1 MNERLREKVIQK
13 KKKNEKEQEKRMLQ
27 REQKRYKKKEQE
39 RKERMKYKKKIVFRE
54 FRVFKLS
61 ETETNLMNISNK
73 NQYSLSPCKM
83 FLQRKC
89 SVYLSYW
96 GTHKA

>member
-1 MNERLREKVIQK
+1 MR
-13 KKKNEKEQEKRMLQ
+13 KNEKKECCREIKKDIKR
-27 REQKRYKKKEQE
+27 KNKK
-39 RKERMKYKKKIVFRE
+39 KERMKYKNKIVFRE

-61 ETETNLMNISNK
+61 ETEINLMNISNK

-89 SVYLSYW
+89 SVFSVTGP

>member
-1 MNERLREKVIQK
+1 MRKNEKKEGCRENKKDIKRKNK
-13 KKKNEKEQEKRMLQ
+13 KKKEI
-27 REQKRYKKKEQE
+27 
-39 RKERMKYKKKIVFRE
+39 MKYKNKIVFLE
-54 FRVFKLS
+54 FRVFRLS

-96 GTHKA
+96 ARYPQSMRL